1 MLASLLKYLQLKR
14 YQYEVT
20 FSLYMLTPIEKLIF
34 NSFLFFFLSMFILA
48 VSLYL
53 PHHVSTIA
61 SRAWF
66 YYAGDEAILS
76 AVETTSKATAV
87 S

>member
-1 MLASLLKYLQLKR
+1 MSSI
-14 YQYEVT
+14 YEVAMAN
-20 FSLYMLTPIEKLIF
+20 LLD
-34 NSFLFFFLSMFILA
+34 SFLFFFLSMFILA

-76 AVETTSKATAV
+76 AAETISKAAAATMAAV